1 MALVY
6 ILHLFWLLVSMSF
19 QLWKILNTV
28 PDLVSHIHEPTDQYF
43 WVGHG
48 PKLWKWMVNLE
59 VSMPMTLEHA
69 HDGVIKPL
77 VDFGTSNQMDV
88 ILKELLPS
96 TEGSTLS

>member
-1 MALVY
+1 
-6 ILHLFWLLVSMSF
+6 
-19 QLWKILNTV
+19 
-28 PDLVSHIHEPTDQYF
+28 
-43 WVGHG
+43 
-48 PKLWKWMVNLE
+48 MVNLE